1 MRTTH
6 STTTDANSAWA
17 FKVPMGTADIGNVK
31 IEAFYD
37 GAGKYGA
44 DDVVCVVP
52 VR

>member
-1 MRTTH
+1 
-6 STTTDANSAWA
+6 
-17 FKVPMGTADIGNVK
+17 VK

-44 DDVVCVVP
+44 DDVVCTVP